1 MRFKLIPMIL
11 LALTASGLSVQRI
24 RENEPERV
32 VGHPPKLKETSR
44 IKASFSGLQ
53 SLIQQ
58 IQANAQWRSF
68 AVYQEK
74 DLPPKS
80 LIRQMIRWW
89 LNVTVRISI

>member
-1 MRFKLIPMIL
+1 MIL

-32 VGHPPKLKETSR
+32 VGHPPKLKEPSR

-58 IQANAQWRSF
+58 IQANAPMEIFRG
-68 AVYQEK
+68 VPRK